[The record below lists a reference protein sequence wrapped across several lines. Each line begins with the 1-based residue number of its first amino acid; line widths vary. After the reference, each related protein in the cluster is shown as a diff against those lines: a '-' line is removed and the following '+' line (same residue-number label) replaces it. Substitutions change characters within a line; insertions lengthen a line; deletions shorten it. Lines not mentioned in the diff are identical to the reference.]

1 LDSTERSTEKLSWA
15 VTARMPGTLLALMA
29 TPRPVPQMSRGPV
42 GVAGGDEACCANR
55 DVRVFGRLVVD
66 PNVDDLRDMVV
77 GLQVRAE
84 GVLVLHSGV
93 VGSDDDA

>member
-1 LDSTERSTEKLSWA
+1 VGGDGPNAGHLVGADGHSEA
-15 VTARMPGTLLALMA
+15 GA
-29 TPRPVPQMSRGPV
+29 TDEQGPV